1 MVWIWPWRYAKRYL
15 HCYAPGAGPSTPQV
29 PEAGLNRPQAPEAG
43 PSRAQARQAGP
54 GASTGASTAPS
65 RLQAPEAGPILK
77 YTETEVRS
85 TPPGGLSGKFILLI
99 PWAFPPGVLSI
110 SEGIVL
116 GVVLEGGLRLLPN
129 PLLQTSTRFCNG
141 CAWPPSGAELIRASY
156 KEELGRVFC
165 IL

>member
-1 MVWIWPWRYAKRYL
+1 MLSWQGV
-15 HCYAPGAGPSTPQV
+15 V
-29 PEAGLNRPQAPEAG
+29 
-43 PSRAQARQAGP
+43 GP
-54 GASTGASTAPS
+54 GGV
-65 RLQAPEAGPILK
+65 RLALGDGPARKLIL
-77 YTETEVRS
+77 
-85 TPPGGLSGKFILLI
+85 LILLI

-141 CAWPPSGAELIRASY
+141 CAWPPSGAELIRAPY
-156 KEELGRVFC
+156 REELGRVYC